1 MQNDTWYTSLPA
13 CQTTVPCGQGTHTL
27 RWDAGAVL
35 LPSHPDAEAELVLAA
50 LGGEKPGCVRLAE
63 IWGRHTDDLSVLAIW
78 PRGVDDQVSV
88 DWDSVP
94 DPQQSGRAGWA
105 ALSGGSRPRLPGHQ
119 PRHRSPGQAAMQ
131 AEMER
136 AAQRTAD
143 VLSLLALGPG
153 FQLRLSGHVAAAHAT
168 EPTATTRPTL
178 ATALTG
184 RLALV
189 AEKWIGIDPDQV
201 KASLH
206 SGDGWGSSGMT
217 GKGEERELTF
227 TLPAGWLASVW
238 ACGLA
243 LVGRQLA
250 VAVTRP
256 GWPDA
261 QVLALR
267 APGAEPVPL
276 DVHGTAGADGNP
288 IWEATA

>member
-1 MQNDTWYTSLPA
+1 M
-13 CQTTVPCGQGTHTL
+13 HTL
-27 RWDAGAVL
+27 RWDAGTID

-78 PRGVDDQVSV
+78 PRGGDDRVTV
-88 DWDSVP
+88 GWDSVP
-94 DPQQSGRAGWA
+94 DPQSAGPAGWA
-105 ALSGGSRPRLPGHQ
+105 PVSGGPVSGGPVSGGPVSGGPVSGGPMRLRGQ
-119 PRHRSPGQAAMQ
+119 PSPGRAAMQ
-131 AEMER
+131 AEMDR

-143 VLSLLALGPG
+143 LLTLLALGPG
-153 FQLRLSGHVAAAHAT
+153 FQQRLSGHVAAAHAT
-168 EPTATTRPTL
+168 EPGTTTRPAL
-178 ATALTG
+178 VTALNG

-201 KASLH
+201 RASLQ
-206 SGDGWGSSGMT
+206 SGDGWGAAGMSGR
-217 GKGEERELTF
+217 GEERELTF
-227 TLPAGWLASVW
+227 TLPAAWLASVW

-243 LVGRQLA
+243 LVGRQLV

-267 APGAEPVPL
+267 APGAEPAPL
-276 DVHGTAGADGNP
+276 DVHGTADADGNP
-288 IWEATA
+288 VWEA

>member
-1 MQNDTWYTSLPA
+1 
-13 CQTTVPCGQGTHTL
+13 VPCGEGTHTL
-27 RWDAGAVL
+27 RWDGGTVQ

-78 PRGVDDQVSV
+78 PRSGDDKVRV

-94 DPQQSGRAGWA
+94 DPQAAGQPGWA
-105 ALSGGSRPRLPGHQ
+105 ALSGGRAPRLAARQQSQRLAMGRVPGAS
-119 PRHRSPGQAAMQ
+119 RVQ

-143 VLSLLALGPG
+143 MLSLLALGPA
-153 FQLRLSGHVAAAHAT
+153 FQLRLSGHVAAAHAA
-168 EPTATTRPTL
+168 EPRP
-178 ATALTG
+178 ALEAALNG

-201 KASLH
+201 KASLQA
-206 SGDGWGSSGMT
+206 GDGWGTAGMSGR
-217 GKGEERELTF
+217 GKERELTF
-227 TLPAGWLASVW
+227 TLPAAWLASVW

-243 LVGRQLA
+243 LVGRRLS

-267 APGAEPVPL
+267 APGAEPEPL
-276 DVHGTAGADGNP
+276 DVHGTADADGNP
-288 IWEATA
+288 VWEAAS

>member
-1 MQNDTWYTSLPA
+1 
-13 CQTTVPCGQGTHTL
+13 VPCGEGTHTL
-27 RWDAGAVL
+27 RWDAGTVQ

-78 PRGVDDQVSV
+78 PRGGDDRVTV

-94 DPQQSGRAGWA
+94 DPREARPPGWT
-105 ALSGGSRPRLPGHQ
+105 ALSGGRVPRLATRPTRPQQLPPG
-119 PRHRSPGQAAMQ
+119 RISMQ

-143 VLSLLALGPG
+143 LLSLLALGPG
-153 FQLRLSGHVAAAHAT
+153 FQLRLSGHVAAAHAA
-168 EPTATTRPTL
+168 EPAVE
-178 ATALTG
+178 AALNG

-206 SGDGWGSSGMT
+206 TGDGWGTAGMSGR
-217 GKGEERELTF
+217 GEERELTF
-227 TLPAGWLASVW
+227 TLPTTWLASVW
-238 ACGLA
+238 ACGLG
-243 LVGRQLA
+243 LVGRRLV

-261 QVLALR
+261 QVLALP
-267 APGAEPVPL
+267 APGADPAPL
-276 DVHGTAGADGNP
+276 DVHGTADADGNP
-288 IWEATA
+288 VWEATS